1 MSEAANE
8 INEANETKKSDLP
21 VAKPKKK
28 PAKEVE
34 TAKPSIDES
43 MPVKEELASPNPRKS
58 IYWPSVQSFAKKE
71 LVAEAI
77 KAACE
82 RLEVTEP
89 LEISV
94 PMESFGSMRD
104 VLESLAMLDK
114 TNADEADID
123 GLAACL
129 HVMNAK

>member
-8 INEANETKKSDLP
+8 TVETIADG
-21 VAKPKKK
+21 VAMTEKPAKAKKK
-28 PAKEVE
+28 PAKEPEVSKSSE
-34 TAKPSIDES
+34 PSDD
-43 MPVKEELASPNPRKS
+43 VKATPNPRKS

-114 TNADEADID
+114 TNAEEADID